1 MRSSL
6 AGAALLLVAAGCAD
20 TGVRP
25 QGSMQSADS
34 ADQIMVHMSTQLTE
48 KGVLRSFVEAD
59 TAYVYQNQQIMDLRK
74 FKVRM
79 LDTHGDLQSTLTA
92 DHGIYTTYSSK
103 LDARGHVLVEST
115 DGRRLRTEH
124 LIYDKVANQIRSDT
138 TFTYDSPTARGSG
151 KSFLSDIE
159 FRNLTIDQPKGAQK
173 GKGILLPGQ

>member
-1 MRSSL
+1 MR
-6 AGAALLLVAAGCAD
+6 AGLIGVALGLLLAACAD

-25 QGSMQSADS
+25 TSTMQSADS
-34 ADQIMVHMSTQLTE
+34 ADQIMIKMSTQLTE
-48 KGVLRSFVEAD
+48 NGVLRSFVEAD
-59 TAYVYQNQQIMDLRK
+59 TAYVYQNQQLTELRH

-79 LDTHGDLQSTLTA
+79 LDAHGNLQSTLTA
-92 DHGIYTTYSSK
+92 DRGLYTQYSGK

-124 LIYDKVANQIRSDT
+124 LIYDKQANQIRSDT
-138 TFTYDSPTARGSG
+138 AFTYDSPTASGSG

-159 FRNLTIDQPKGAQK
+159 FRNLTIDQPRGAQK